1 MKKGLAISAAVLAL
15 ALLAL
20 LAAAP
25 AVNDHAARET
35 ADRLAALPLPEDT
48 RLLETVCQAGKLAG
62 NGNGMQYFG
71 AMLLESGL
79 SLEELRE
86 YYSRFAEKEWE
97 CAVEEQRGREI
108 EALEHTELAFRTDA
122 AGDRCFIVYSWGTNP
137 TVFHELDLRG
147 H

>member
-71 AMLLESGL
+71 AILIQSGC
-79 SLEELRE
+79 SLEELKT
-86 YYSRFAEKEWE
+86 YYVGLAEDAWD
-97 CAVEEQRGREI
+97 CTVERQAGETIDMI
-108 EALEHTELAFRTDA
+108 EHAELTFKTDLS
-122 AGDRCFIVYSWGTNP
+122 GENYFIVYSWGDNDTI
-137 TVFHELDLRG
+137 FHEFDLRG